1 MGRIL
6 LIRGGAIGDF
16 ILTLPAIRLIR
27 EAFPDTHFEVLGY
40 RHIVAL
46 GERRYYFNAARSI
59 EYAGLAGFFVPGGEL
74 AEELVEYFASFHQV
88 ISYLYDPDGFFE
100 GNLRR
105 AGVKN
110 VIFASPRLDPHSGV
124 HAAAQLS
131 QPLEKLALFL
141 PENRAEWS
149 ATVYPTEED
158 KAAANRFLS
167 GQPELN
173 GEHAAFGAGGQR
185 ILAVHPGSGGRHKLW
200 PLDYWHQLLEALR
213 KRPDA
218 PSLLF
223 VGGEADAD
231 RLQALRKPGE
241 KVAMSLPLPE
251 LAAVLAKCAAFL
263 GHDSGISHLA
273 AATGVPTMA
282 LFGPTEPA
290 VWAPLGEKV
299 SVIQAESGEMQNLA
313 VEEVSHLLNGLL

>member
-1 MGRIL
+1 M
-6 LIRGGAIGDF
+6 
-16 ILTLPAIRLIR
+16 
-27 EAFPDTHFEVLGY
+27 
-40 RHIVAL
+40 
-46 GERRYYFNAARSI
+46 
-59 EYAGLAGFFVPGGEL
+59 
-74 AEELVEYFASFHQV
+74 
-88 ISYLYDPDGFFE
+88 
-100 GNLRR
+100 
-105 AGVKN
+105 
-110 VIFASPRLDPHSGV
+110 
-124 HAAAQLS
+124 
-131 QPLEKLALFL
+131 
-141 PENRAEWS
+141 
-149 ATVYPTEED
+149 
-158 KAAANRFLS
+158 
-167 GQPELN
+167 
-173 GEHAAFGAGGQR
+173 
-185 ILAVHPGSGGRHKLW
+185 
-200 PLDYWHQLLEALR
+200 EALR